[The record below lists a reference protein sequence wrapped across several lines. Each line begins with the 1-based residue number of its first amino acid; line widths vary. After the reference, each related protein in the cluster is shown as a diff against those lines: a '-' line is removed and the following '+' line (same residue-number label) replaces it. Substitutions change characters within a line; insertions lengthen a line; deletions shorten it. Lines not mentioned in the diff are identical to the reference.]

1 MAKPMLLGVADALLI
16 TKSGLQI
23 AAGSLSSH
31 TFDQTVDIT
40 DLRAGRG
47 NKLIGRLKTNK
58 NVAVTIED
66 LEQTPEFQALVSGA
80 EIKSGSITAYVMPK
94 EVRYVTGGITL
105 EHTPLATK
113 IPCQILKN
121 GSKVEGTVS
130 GTKLTIADGAEEG
143 DVILV
148 GAYTYNAASAKHFK
162 VQAGKFA
169 ENVTVVLEEDVYDGE
184 TMQIIGRKQTILEN
198 CSPDENFS
206 LAGSR
211 EIGETT
217 ASYTFTA
224 LDSGDACSVLATI
237 VYLGVE
243 DDAACE

>member
-1 MAKPMLLGVADALLI
+1 MAKPMLLGVADALVI

-23 AAGSLSSH
+23 AAGTLSS
-31 TFDQTVDIT
+31 TSIDMSTDIS
-40 DLRAGRG
+40 DIRAGRG
-47 NKLIGRLKTNK
+47 NKLIGRIKTNK
-58 NVAVTIED
+58 NVSVTIED

-80 EIKSGSITAYVMPK
+80 KIKSGAITAYVMPK
-94 EVRYVTGGITL
+94 EVKYVADGITL
-105 EHTPLATK
+105 EQTPIERT
-113 IPCQILKN
+113 IPCIKLKD
-121 GSKVEGTVS
+121 GSKVEGTVTA
-130 GTKLTIADGAEEG
+130 GKLTVTGAEAG
-143 DVILV
+143 DKVLI
-148 GAYTYNAASAKHFK
+148 GGYTYQASDAKSFK
-162 VQAGKFA
+162 IQGGKFA

-198 CSPDENFS
+198 CSVDENFS

-224 LDSGDACSVLATI
+224 LDSGDACATLATV

-243 DDAACE
+243 ESTCE

>member
-1 MAKPMLLGVADALLI
+1 MAKPMLLGVADALVI

-23 AAGSLSSH
+23 AAGTLSS
-31 TFDQTVDIT
+31 TSIDMSVDAS
-40 DLRAGRG
+40 DLRGGRG
-47 NKLIGRLKTNK
+47 NKIIGRLKTNK
-58 NVAVTIED
+58 NVSVTIED

-94 EVRYVTGGITL
+94 EVRYVTGGIDL
-105 EHTPLATK
+105 EETPIEAK

-121 GSKVEGTVS
+121 GSKVDGTVS
-130 GTKLTIADGAEEG
+130 GTKLTVASATEG
-143 DVILV
+143 DIILV
-148 GAYTYNAASAKHFK
+148 GGYTYNATSAKHFK

-198 CSPDENFS
+198 CSVDENFS

-224 LDSGDACSVLATI
+224 LDSGDACATLATV

-243 DDAACE
+243 ESTCE

>member
-1 MAKPMLLGVADALLI
+1 MAKPMLLGVADALVI

-58 NVAVTIED
+58 NVSVTIED

-94 EVRYVTGGITL
+94 EVKYVTGGIDL
-105 EHTPLATK
+105 EETPIEAT

-121 GSKVEGTVS
+121 GSKVAGTVS
-130 GTKLTIADGAEEG
+130 GTKLTVASATEG
-143 DVILV
+143 DIILV
-148 GAYTYNAASAKHFK
+148 GAYTYNASSAKHFK

-198 CSPDENFS
+198 CSVDENFS

-224 LDSGDACSVLATI
+224 LDSGDACATLATI
-237 VYLGVE
+237 VYLGAE
-243 DDAACE
+243 ESTCE

>member
-1 MAKPMLLGVADALLI
+1 MAKPMLLGVADALVI

-23 AAGSLSSH
+23 AAGTLSS
-31 TFDQTVDIT
+31 TSIDMSVDAS
-40 DLRAGRG
+40 DLRGGRG
-47 NKLIGRLKTNK
+47 NKIIGRLKTNK
-58 NVAVTIED
+58 NVSVTIED

-80 EIKSGSITAYVMPK
+80 EIKSGSIPAYVMRK
-94 EVRYVTGGITL
+94 EVRYVTGGIDL
-105 EHTPLATK
+105 EETPIEAK

-121 GSKVEGTVS
+121 GSKVDGTVS
-130 GTKLTIADGAEEG
+130 GTKLTVASATEG
-143 DVILV
+143 DIILV
-148 GAYTYNAASAKHFK
+148 GGYTYNATSAKHFK
-162 VQAGKFA
+162 VQSVKFA

-198 CSPDENFS
+198 CSVDENFS

-224 LDSGDACSVLATI
+224 LDSGDACATLATV

-243 DDAACE
+243 ESTCE

>member
-1 MAKPMLLGVADALLI
+1 MAKPMLLGVADALVI

-23 AAGSLSSH
+23 AAGTLSS
-31 TFDQTVDIT
+31 TSIDMSTDIS
-40 DLRAGRG
+40 DIRAGRG
-47 NKLIGRLKTNK
+47 NKLIGRIKTNK
-58 NVAVTIED
+58 NVSVTIED

-80 EIKSGSITAYVMPK
+80 EIKTGSITAYVMPK
-94 EVRYVTGGITL
+94 EVKYTTSGIDL
-105 EHTPLATK
+105 EETPIEKT
-113 IPCQILKN
+113 IPCINLKD

-130 GTKLTIADGAEEG
+130 DKKLTISAGADEG

-148 GAYTYNAASAKHFK
+148 GAYTYNASSAKHFK

-198 CSPDENFS
+198 CSVDENFS

-224 LDSGDACSVLATI
+224 LDSGDACATLATV

-243 DDAACE
+243 ESTCE

>member
-1 MAKPMLLGVADALLI
+1 MAKPMLLGVADALVI

-23 AAGSLSSH
+23 AAGTLSS
-31 TFDQTVDIT
+31 TSFDMSVDT
-40 DLRAGRG
+40 SDLRGGRG

-58 NVAVTIED
+58 NVSVTIED

-80 EIKSGSITAYVMPK
+80 EIKTGSITAYVMPK
-94 EVRYVTGGITL
+94 EVRYATGGITL
-105 EHTPLATK
+105 EHTPLETK

-130 GTKLTIADGAEEG
+130 GTKLTIATGAEEG

-148 GAYTYNAASAKHFK
+148 GAYTYNATSAKHFK

-198 CSPDENFS
+198 CSVDENFS

-237 VYLGVE
+237 VYTEVE

>member
-1 MAKPMLLGVADALLI
+1 MAKPMLLGVADALVI

-23 AAGSLSSH
+23 AAGTLSS
-31 TFDQTVDIT
+31 TSIDLSSDVT

-47 NKLIGRLKTNK
+47 NKLIGRLKSNK
-58 NVAVTIED
+58 SVSVTIED
-66 LEQTPEFQALVSGA
+66 LEQTPEFQALVSGS

-94 EVRYVTGGITL
+94 EVKYVTGGITL
-105 EHTPLATK
+105 EHTPLETK

-121 GSKVEGTVS
+121 GSKVEGTVA
-130 GTKLTIADGAEEG
+130 GGKLTIADGAEAG

-148 GAYTYNAASAKHFK
+148 GAYTYNATSAKHFK

-224 LDSGDACSVLATI
+224 LDGGDACATLATI
-237 VYLGVE
+237 VYL
-243 DDAACE
+243 DSTSDLDC

>member
-1 MAKPMLLGVADALLI
+1 MAKPMLLGVADALVI

-23 AAGSLSSH
+23 AAGTLSS
-31 TFDQTVDIT
+31 TSIDMSVDAS
-40 DLRAGRG
+40 DLRGGRG
-47 NKLIGRLKTNK
+47 NKIIGRLKTNK
-58 NVAVTIED
+58 NVSVTIED

-94 EVRYVTGGITL
+94 EVRYVTGGIDL
-105 EHTPLATK
+105 EETPIEAK

-121 GSKVEGTVS
+121 GSKVDGTVTA
-130 GTKLTIADGAEEG
+130 GKLTVTGAEAG
-143 DVILV
+143 DKVLI
-148 GAYTYNAASAKHFK
+148 GGYTYQASDAKSFK
-162 VQAGKFA
+162 IQAGKFA

-198 CSPDENFS
+198 CSVDENFS

-224 LDSGDACSVLATI
+224 LDSGDACATLATV

-243 DDAACE
+243 ESTCE

>member
-1 MAKPMLLGVADALLI
+1 MAKPMLLGVADALVI

-23 AAGSLSSH
+23 AAGTLSS
-31 TFDQTVDIT
+31 TSFDMSVDAS
-40 DLRAGRG
+40 DLRGGRG

-58 NVAVTIED
+58 NVSVTIED

-94 EVRYVTGGITL
+94 EVRYVTGGIDL
-105 EHTPLATK
+105 EETPIEAT

-121 GSKVEGTVS
+121 GSKVAGTVS
-130 GTKLTIADGAEEG
+130 GTKLTVASATEG
-143 DVILV
+143 DIILV
-148 GAYTYNAASAKHFK
+148 GAYTYNASSAKHFK

-198 CSPDENFS
+198 CSVDENFS

-224 LDSGDACSVLATI
+224 LDSGDACATLATI
-237 VYLGVE
+237 VYTDVE
-243 DDAACE
+243 ESTCE

>member
-1 MAKPMLLGVADALLI
+1 MAKPMLLGVADALVI

-23 AAGSLSSH
+23 AAGTLSSH
-31 TFDQTVDIT
+31 SIDMSTDVN
-40 DLRAGRG
+40 DLRGGRG
-47 NKLIGRLKTNK
+47 NKLIGRLKSNK
-58 NVAVTIED
+58 NVSVTIED

-80 EIKSGSITAYVMPK
+80 EIKTGSITAYVMPK

-105 EHTPLATK
+105 EHTPLEAK

-130 GTKLTIADGAEEG
+130 GTKLTIATGAEEG

-148 GAYTYNAASAKHFK
+148 GAYTYNATSAKHFK

-198 CSPDENFS
+198 CSVDENFS

-224 LDSGDACSVLATI
+224 LDSGDACSVLATV
-237 VYLGVE
+237 VYTDVTGDL
-243 DDAACE
+243 DC

>member
-1 MAKPMLLGVADALLI
+1 MAKPMLLGVADALVI

-58 NVAVTIED
+58 NVSVTIED

-80 EIKSGSITAYVMPK
+80 EIKTGSITAYVMPK
-94 EVRYVTGGITL
+94 EVKYVTSGITL
-105 EHTPLATK
+105 DHTPIEET
-113 IPCQILKN
+113 IPCIKLKD
-121 GSKVEGTVS
+121 GSKVDGTVA
-130 GTKLTIADGAEEG
+130 GTTLTISGATEG
-143 DVILV
+143 DAILV
-148 GAYTYNAASAKHFK
+148 GAYTYNATSAKHFK

-224 LDSGDACSVLATI
+224 LDSGDACATLATI
-237 VYLGVE
+237 IYIDGAE
-243 DDAACE
+243 ESHC

>member
-1 MAKPMLLGVADALLI
+1 MAKPMLLGVADALVI

-23 AAGSLSSH
+23 AAGTLSS
-31 TFDQTVDIT
+31 TSIDMSTDIS
-40 DLRAGRG
+40 DLRGGRG

-58 NVAVTIED
+58 NVSVTIED

-80 EIKSGSITAYVMPK
+80 KIEEGAITAYVMPK
-94 EVRYVTGGITL
+94 EVRYVTSGITL
-105 EHTPLATK
+105 DHTPIERT
-113 IPCQILKN
+113 IPCIKLKD
-121 GSKVEGTVS
+121 GSKVNGTVA
-130 GTKLTIADGAEEG
+130 GTTLTISGATEG
-143 DVILV
+143 DAILV
-148 GAYTYNAASAKHFK
+148 GAYTYNATSAKHFK

-198 CSPDENFS
+198 CSVDENFS

-237 VYLGVE
+237 VYTEVE

>member
-1 MAKPMLLGVADALLI
+1 MAKPMLLGVADALVI

-58 NVAVTIED
+58 NVSVTIED

-80 EIKSGSITAYVMPK
+80 EIKTGSITAYVMPK

-105 EHTPLATK
+105 EHTPLEAK

-121 GSKVEGTVS
+121 GSKVEGTVAS
-130 GTKLTIADGAEEG
+130 TKLTVAGAEEG

-148 GAYTYNAASAKHFK
+148 GAYTYNATSAKHFK

-224 LDSGDACSVLATI
+224 LDGGDACSVLATV
-237 VYLGVE
+237 VYLDSEEVSC
-243 DDAACE
+243 D

>member
-1 MAKPMLLGVADALLI
+1 MAKPMLLGVADALVI

-23 AAGSLSSH
+23 AAGTLSS
-31 TFDQTVDIT
+31 TSIDMSTDIS
-40 DLRAGRG
+40 DIRGGRG

-58 NVAVTIED
+58 NVSVTIED

-80 EIKSGSITAYVMPK
+80 KIKSGAITAYVMPK
-94 EVRYVTGGITL
+94 EVKYVTDGITL
-105 EHTPLATK
+105 DHTPLEAT

-121 GSKVEGTVS
+121 GSKVGGTVA
-130 GTKLTIADGAEEG
+130 GKKLTVAGATEG

-198 CSPDENFS
+198 CSVDENFS

-217 ASYTFTA
+217 ASYTFTS

-237 VYLGVE
+237 VYTEVE

>member
-1 MAKPMLLGVADALLI
+1 MAKPMLLGVADALVI

-23 AAGSLSSH
+23 AAGTLSS
-31 TFDQTVDIT
+31 TSIDMSVDAS
-40 DLRAGRG
+40 DLRGGRG
-47 NKLIGRLKTNK
+47 NKIIGRLKTNK
-58 NVAVTIED
+58 NVSVTIED

-94 EVRYVTGGITL
+94 EVRYVTSGITL
-105 EHTPLATK
+105 EQTPIETK

-121 GSKVEGTVS
+121 GSKVEGTVA
-130 GTKLTIADGAEEG
+130 GGKLTVTGATEG

-148 GAYTYNAASAKHFK
+148 GGYTYNATSAKHFK

-198 CSPDENFS
+198 CSVDENFS

-224 LDSGDACSVLATI
+224 LDSGDACATLATV

-243 DDAACE
+243 ESTCE

>member
-1 MAKPMLLGVADALLI
+1 MAKPMLLGVADALVI

-23 AAGSLSSH
+23 AAGTLSS
-31 TFDQTVDIT
+31 TSIDMSTDIS
-40 DLRAGRG
+40 DLRGGRG

-58 NVAVTIED
+58 NVSVTIED

-80 EIKSGSITAYVMPK
+80 EIKTGSITAYVMPK
-94 EVRYVTGGITL
+94 EVKYVTSGITL
-105 EHTPLATK
+105 DHTPTETK

-130 GTKLTIADGAEEG
+130 GTKLTIDSGAEEG

-148 GAYTYNAASAKHFK
+148 GAYTYNATSAKHFK
-162 VQAGKFA
+162 VQSGKFA

-184 TMQIIGRKQTILEN
+184 SMQIIGRKQTILEN

-224 LDSGDACSVLATI
+224 LDSGDACNTLATI
-237 VYLGVE
+237 VYL
-243 DDAACE
+243 DSASDLDC